1 MVLEKCAARIQG
13 EVEAE
18 DERGTLY
25 AALAALSSLRFPK
38 DLILKVLEVSKL
50 ENLPLFDGIR
60 EEWEARGKLKMLL
73 DIVEVRFGSVPDEL
87 RARLEG
93 LRNHEKIRQA
103 MYKAMSAETI
113 EEYMSKLEH

>member
-1 MVLEKCAARIQG
+1 M
-13 EVEAE
+13 
-18 DERGTLY
+18 
-25 AALAALSSLRFPK
+25 
-38 DLILKVLEVSKL
+38 

-60 EEWEARGKLKMLL
+60 EEWEARGEFKGKLEMLL
-73 DIVEVRFGSVPDEL
+73 DIVEARFGSVPDEL

-113 EEYMSKLEH
+113 EEYISKLEH